1 MGDVFNLNQQ
11 DALKF
16 FHAYI
21 NEMINLGGE
30 NLPRSISTRLG
41 SKLAKIYKDREI
53 ESLEQALRELYE
65 VLGADVKVEKVSEK
79 KFYIRIKHPYQFCPI
94 GGLFNPSKREKFLEI
109 VCIPYTIGFLKEF
122 NPVNGYQIELKNCIL
137 RDGGQLCEYDLIL
150 NLKDQLGKLHNVIY

>member
-1 MGDVFNLNQQ
+1 MNQQ
-11 DALKF
+11 DALRF

-65 VLGADVKVEKVSEK
+65 VLGAD
-79 KFYIRIKHPYQFCPI
+79 
-94 GGLFNPSKREKFLEI
+94 
-109 VCIPYTIGFLKEF
+109 
-122 NPVNGYQIELKNCIL
+122 
-137 RDGGQLCEYDLIL
+137 
-150 NLKDQLGKLHNVIY
+150 